1 MTLMDFQAFSF
12 IFNRALA
19 LTFSRKKL
27 LFVFCISALSG
38 LLVVFFRGLALH
50 AGQWVKL
57 SLTFLPIFICTG
69 ILLSM
74 GILLIRIYHDEIK
87 KKEVNYWQILS
98 RSWEVAIGASYF
110 AIPIIFAYLLL
121 WMILGIFVLLSEI
134 PVLGEFFA
142 AILAFGPFLI
152 NLGALVLSVL
162 SLGILFFIAPLIAF
176 KGLEGGVIS
185 QLIVK
190 RLEKDFF
197 ANLILLLMG
206 LLPLALI
213 VTFLILAA
221 ILTGSLGIEYHNS
234 LQTVVRWFFIML
246 PFTAFLTPAVIFFF
260 NFAAEAH
267 VLMKKQLKNS
277 NAERP

>member
-1 MTLMDFQAFSF
+1 MDFQAFSF

-27 LFVFCISALSG
+27 LFVFCILALSG

-74 GILLIRIYHDEIK
+74 GILLIRIYHDEVK
-87 KKEVNYWQILS
+87 QKEVNYWQILS

-110 AIPIIFAYLLL
+110 AVPIIFAYLLL

-134 PVLGEFFA
+134 PAVGEFFA
-142 AILAFGPFLI
+142 AILSFGPFLI
-152 NLGALVLSVL
+152 NLGSLVLCVL

-176 KGLEGGVIS
+176 KGLEGGIVS
-185 QLIVK
+185 QLIIK

-197 ANLILLLMG
+197 ANFVLIFIA
-206 LLPLALI
+206 LLPLVLIIALL
-213 VTFLILAA
+213 LIAA
-221 ILTGSLGIEYHNS
+221 NLTGSLCLDCQNS
-234 LQTVVRWFFIML
+234 LQTVLKWFFIML

-260 NFAAEAH
+260 NFAAESH
-267 VLMKKQLKNS
+267 VMMQKQLKG
-277 NAERP
+277 R